1 MIVRDKLSAEMVQLS
16 TDSKWEEYLQEMIN
30 ELLMMGF
37 FKTAEHQPCF
47 ILI

>member
-30 ELLMMGF
+30 ELLEIRP
-37 FKTAEHQPCF
+37 KNPYSF
-47 ILI
+47 IQRKK